1 MTFASI
7 KFDLSCLRHGHFPSL
22 PELSAVLSVMAPGP
36 PDTPA
41 RKNLHATSW
50 LDCGSSKG
58 NAGIS
63 MPCSICLLHLLELTI
78 QEANHRISCVLVG
91 ILGDEITRNIPTWCR
106 PYIGFSYRGLILGI
120 GVHPCLSGQTPCT
133 PLGEVPTGRRVK
145 LATRYIVTSAV
156 L

>member
-1 MTFASI
+1 MEDPVRLRAHKSEDHHLIWKIGTFTLAHSPALSGFSAAGKNLNHFRHYCTILTMTFASI

-36 PDTPA
+36 PETPA

-78 QEANHRISCVLVG
+78 QEANHRIS
-91 ILGDEITRNIPTWCR
+91 W
-106 PYIGFSYRGLILGI
+106 FW
-120 GVHPCLSGQTPCT
+120 
-133 PLGEVPTGRRVK
+133 
-145 LATRYIVTSAV
+145 
-156 L
+156 